1 MADNQIDFENMSD
14 EEFMRLGP
22 PTVTEVPAKEET
34 HEETHEEELEEEEE
48 ESEEAGEVSEEE
60 ETSEEEEEE
69 DEESPEAKAAREAEE
84 QAAAK
89 PEVEPRAKR
98 EPKESRERDANGK
111 FKREPVK
118 VDADR
123 AEDAEKLFKPF
134 KANGREMSIRSAD
147 EGIRLMQMGANYSQ
161 KMEQLKPQLALVR
174 SLEREGLDSIEKLAH
189 LIDLHKKNPQA
200 IAKLLKDAE
209 FDPLAVEEGAA
220 EQYRPGNYKTS
231 DKEIEF
237 QEVVDGL
244 KGHAR
249 YNELIDTVANKW
261 DSASKNAVGD
271 DPNLLNILGQQ
282 METGVYD
289 RVMDEVNRQKALGN
303 LRGVPMLQAY
313 RDVGQQ
319 LEKDGQLADLI
330 APQKQGQRKL
340 VTPGKEKAR
349 ATREADEQRRKA
361 AAPTRK
367 TGNPAP
373 KKKVVD
379 VWNMSD
385 DDFAKLK
392 L

>member
-1 MADNQIDFENMSD
+1 MADTQIDFENMSD

-34 HEETHEEELEEEEE
+34 HEEEEEEREEEESETEEE
-48 ESEEAGEVSEEE
+48 ESEEEE
-60 ETSEEEEEE
+60 ETSEDESEEESEE
-69 DEESPEAKAAREAEE
+69 EHEEETDEERAAREQAEAE
-84 QAAAK
+84 AAARK
-89 PEVEPRAKR
+89 PVKK
-98 EPKESRERDANGK
+98 EPKEPRERGEDGK
-111 FKREPVK
+111 FSKDPAKEQ
-118 VDADR
+118 
-123 AEDAEKLFKPF
+123 AEEAERLFKPF

-147 EGIRLMQMGANYSQ
+147 EGIRLMQMGANYSK
-161 KMEQLKPQLALVR
+161 KMEELKPQLALVR
-174 SLEREGLDSIEKLAH
+174 SLEREGLADIEKLSY

-200 IAKLLKDAE
+200 IAKLVKDAN
-209 FDPLAVEEGAA
+209 FDPLSVEDD
-220 EQYRPGNYKTS
+220 QVSNYKPGNYQTS
-231 DKEIEF
+231 EKEMVFE
-237 QEVVDGL
+237 EVLDGL
-244 KGHAR
+244 RTLPR

-261 DSASKNAVGD
+261 DAASKNAVGD
-271 DPNLLNILGQQ
+271 NPEVLRTLGQQ
-282 METGVYD
+282 MDNGVYD

-340 VTPGKEKAR
+340 VTPGKDKAR